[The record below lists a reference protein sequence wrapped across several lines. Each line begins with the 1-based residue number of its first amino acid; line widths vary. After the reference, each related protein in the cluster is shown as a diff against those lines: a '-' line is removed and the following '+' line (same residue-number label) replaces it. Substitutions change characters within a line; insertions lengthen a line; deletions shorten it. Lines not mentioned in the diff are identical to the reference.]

1 MPNPITSISLYSCKL
16 ERTGHKTI
24 DFASA
29 SARDSFFSSSNSVAT
44 LYTSISNATY
54 ARENKT
60 ITVGINADELDAA
73 GVNYVR
79 YINPQ
84 FASKYYYCFVDDI
97 EYVAPYTSRLR
108 IRTDVFVTNIGSIH
122 ADACLVEREHVA
134 DDTNFA
140 HTLPEPVVPGELIY
154 STEFFSI
161 RDDLDGTGAVNTN
174 AHYVALFLFASEVI
188 ATSPAILINDATVD
202 KYVGGDFVAGFYL
215 ATAPQD
221 ALTFVSW
228 CQEKGMST
236 DNICYAKLIPRE
248 YITLDSTNAIIDES
262 GTLPVT
268 VFNVSDNNAA
278 QSVTISPNFT
288 QNYTHR
294 IRNNKLNCYPF
305 RAYRVTNY
313 DKSFADLRPEKMTAL
328 TFALRACLGSS
339 PDISLRPTSYNYGN
353 DMDKAVTTADFG
365 DVPYKSNQYLEYLA
379 QHKNT
384 YQLTKALY
392 IADGLSAALSPI
404 GALASGGAEASASEL
419 ASSAQSVGSTIRSAQ
434 QYYAGLSDLKH
445 RPPTV
450 SGGSASNLSR
460 INRCKGLGI
469 YDMCMRPEIA
479 EIVDSYFDQ
488 YGYNVSTLK
497 VPQWTSRPHYNFV
510 KTNGINV
517 YGSLPKSEATEL
529 ARLFDE
535 GLTVWHMSG
544 GATYGVYDAGN
555 APT

>member
-16 ERTGHKTI
+16 ERSGHKTV

-29 SARDSFFSSSNSVAT
+29 SARDSYFSSSSSIAT
-44 LYTSISNATY
+44 LYTTITNATY

-60 ITVGINADELDAA
+60 ITVGISANELDDA

-79 YINPQ
+79 FINPQ
-84 FASKYYYCFVDDI
+84 FANRYFYSFVDDI
-97 EYVAPYTSRLR
+97 EYVAPYTSRLT
-108 IRTDVFVTNIGSIH
+108 IRTDVWLTNIGSIN
-122 ADACLVEREHVA
+122 ADECLVEREHVA
-134 DDTNFA
+134 DDTNFL
-140 HTLPEPVVPGELIY
+140 HTLPEPVEPGELIY
-154 STEFFSI
+154 STEFFTN
-161 RDDLDGTGAVNTN
+161 RDALDGTGAVNTN

-188 ATSPAILINDATVD
+188 ATTPPIVINSAAVD
-202 KYVGGDFVAGFYL
+202 KYVGGDFVAGYYI

-221 ALTFVSW
+221 ALAFVSW

-248 YITLDSTNAIIDES
+248 YITLDDQDAIIDETAS
-262 GTLPVT
+262 LPVT
-268 VFNVSDNNAA
+268 VYSVSDNNAA
-278 QSVTISPNFT
+278 QSITITPNFA

-294 IRNNKLNCYPF
+294 IRNNKLNCYPY

-313 DKSFADLRPEKMTAL
+313 DRSFADLRPEKMTAL

-365 DVPYKSNQYLEYLA
+365 DVPYKSSAYLEYLA

-392 IADGLSAALSPI
+392 IADGLSAVLSPI
-404 GALASGGAEASASEL
+404 GALASGGAEAAASEL
-419 ASSAQSVGSTIRSAQ
+419 ASSAQSVGRTIRSAQ
-434 QYYAGLSDLKH
+434 QYYAGLSDLKR

-469 YDMCMRPEIA
+469 YDMGMRPEIA

-488 YGYNVSTLK
+488 YGYNVSLCK

-510 KTNGINV
+510 KTNGVNI
-517 YGSLPKSEATEL
+517 YGSLPKSDAAEL
-529 ARLFDE
+529 AKLFDE
-535 GLTVWHMSG
+535 GLTVWHMSN
-544 GATYGVYDAGN
+544 GATYGVYDAAN

>member
-16 ERTGHKTI
+16 ERSGHKTV

-29 SARDSFFSSSNSVAT
+29 SARDSYFSSSNAIAT
-44 LYTSISNATY
+44 LYSTITNATY

-60 ITVGINADELDAA
+60 ITVGISADELDAA

-79 YINPQ
+79 FINPQ
-84 FASKYYYCFVDDI
+84 FANRYFYSFVDDI
-97 EYVAPYTSRLR
+97 EYVAPYTSRLT
-108 IRTDVFVTNIGSIH
+108 IRTDVWLTNIGSIN
-122 ADACLVEREHVA
+122 ADECLVEREHVA

-140 HTLPEPVVPGELIY
+140 HTLPEPVEPGELIY
-154 STEFFSI
+154 STEFFTN
-161 RDDLDGTGAVNTN
+161 RDALDGTGAVNTN
-174 AHYVALFLFASEVI
+174 ANYVALFLFASELI
-188 ATSPAILINDATVD
+188 ATTPPIIINTASVD
-202 KYVGGDFVAGFYL
+202 SYVGGDFVAGYYI

-221 ALTFVSW
+221 ALAFMSW

-236 DNICYAKLIPRE
+236 DNICYAKLIPRA
-248 YITLDSTNAIIDES
+248 YITLDDQDAITDES

-268 VFNVSDNNAA
+268 VYSVSDNNAA
-278 QSVTISPNFT
+278 QSITITPNFA

-294 IRNNKLNCYPF
+294 IRNNKLNCYPY

-313 DKSFADLRPEKMTAL
+313 DRSFADLRPEKMTAL

-365 DVPYKSNQYLEYLA
+365 DVPYKSSAYLEYLA

-392 IADGLSAALSPI
+392 IADGLSAVLSPI
-404 GALASGGAEASASEL
+404 GALASGGAEAAASEL
-419 ASSAQSVGSTIRSAQ
+419 ASSAQSVGNTIRSAQ
-434 QYYAGLSDLKH
+434 QYYAGLSDLKR

-469 YDMCMRPEIA
+469 YDMGMRPEIA

-488 YGYNVSTLK
+488 YGYNVSLCK

-510 KTNGINV
+510 KTNGVNI
-517 YGSLPKSEATEL
+517 YGSLPKSDAAEL
-529 ARLFDE
+529 AKLFDE
-535 GLTVWHMSG
+535 GLTVWHMSN
-544 GATYGVYDAGN
+544 GAVYGVYDDAN

>member
-16 ERTGHKTI
+16 ERSGHKTI

-29 SARDSFFSSSNSVAT
+29 AARDSYFSSSNAIAT
-44 LYTSISNATY
+44 LYTTITNATY
-54 ARENKT
+54 ARENRT
-60 ITVGINADELDAA
+60 ITVGISADELDSA

-79 YINPQ
+79 FINPQ
-84 FASKYYYCFVDDI
+84 FANRYFYCFVDNI
-97 EYVAPYTSRLR
+97 EYVAPYTSRLT
-108 IRTDVFVTNIGSIH
+108 IRTDVWLTNIGSIN
-122 ADACLVEREHVA
+122 ADECLVEREHVA

-140 HTLPEPVVPGELIY
+140 HTLPEPVEPGELIY
-154 STEFFSI
+154 STEFFTN
-161 RDDLDGTGAVNTN
+161 RDALDGTGAVNTN
-174 AHYVALFLFASEVI
+174 ANYVALFLFASEVI
-188 ATSPAILINDATVD
+188 ATTPIIIINSAYVD
-202 KYVGGDFVAGFYL
+202 NYVGGDFVAGYYI

-221 ALTFVSW
+221 ALAFVAW

-248 YITLDSTNAIIDES
+248 YITLDDRGAIIDES
-262 GTLPVT
+262 ASLPVT
-268 VFNVSDNNAA
+268 VYNVSDNNAA
-278 QSVTISPNFT
+278 QSITIAPNFT

-294 IRNNKLNCYPF
+294 IRNNKLNCYPY
-305 RAYRVTNY
+305 RAYRMTNY
-313 DKSFADLRPEKMTAL
+313 DKSIADLRPEKMTSL

-353 DMDKAVTTADFG
+353 DMNRAVTTADFG
-365 DVPYKSNQYLEYLA
+365 DVPYKSSQYLEYLA

-392 IADGLSAALSPI
+392 IADGLSAVLSPI
-404 GALASGGAEASASEL
+404 GALASGGADAAATEL
-419 ASSAQSVGSTIRSAQ
+419 ASSARSVGGTIRSAQ
-434 QYYAGLSDLKH
+434 QYYAGLSDLKR

-488 YGYNVSTLK
+488 YGYNVSLCK
-497 VPQWTSRPHYNFV
+497 VPQWSSRPHYNFV
-510 KTNGINV
+510 KTNGVNI
-517 YGSLPKSEATEL
+517 YGRLPKSEAAEL
-529 ARLFDE
+529 AKLFDD
-535 GLTVWHMSG
+535 GLTVWHMSN
-544 GATYGVYDAGN
+544 GATYGVYDDAN

>member
-16 ERTGHKTI
+16 ERSGHKTI
-24 DFASA
+24 DFTSA
-29 SARDSFFSSSNSVAT
+29 AARDSYFSSSNAIAT
-44 LYTSISNATY
+44 LYSTITNATY

-60 ITVGINADELDAA
+60 ITVGVSADELDAA

-84 FASKYYYCFVDDI
+84 FANRYFYSFVDNI
-97 EYVAPYTSRLR
+97 EYVAPYTSRLT
-108 IRTDVFVTNIGSIH
+108 IRTDVWLTNIGSIN
-122 ADACLVEREHVA
+122 ADECLVEREHVA
-134 DDTNFA
+134 DDTTFA
-140 HTLPEPVVPGELIY
+140 HTLPEPVEPGELIY
-154 STEFFSI
+154 STEFFAN
-161 RDDLDGTGAVNTN
+161 RDALDGTGAVNTN

-188 ATSPAILINDATVD
+188 ATSPAIVINTAYVD
-202 KYVGGDFVAGFYL
+202 SYVGGDFVAGYYI

-221 ALTFVSW
+221 ALAFVAW

-248 YITLDSTNAIIDES
+248 YITLDDRGAIIDES
-262 GTLPVT
+262 ATLPVT
-268 VFNVSDNNAA
+268 VYNVSDNNAA
-278 QSVTISPNFT
+278 QSITIEPNFA

-294 IRNNKLNCYPF
+294 IRNNKLNCYPY

-339 PDISLRPTSYNYGN
+339 PDVSLRPTSYNYGN
-353 DMDKAVTTADFG
+353 DMDKAVTTSDFG
-365 DVPYKSNQYLEYLA
+365 DVPYKSSAYLEYLA

-392 IADGLSAALSPI
+392 IADGLSAVLSPI
-404 GALASGGAEASASEL
+404 GALASGADAAVSEL

-434 QYYAGLSDLKH
+434 QYYAGLSDLKR

-497 VPQWTSRPHYNFV
+497 VPQWSSRPHYNFV
-510 KTNGINV
+510 KTNGINI
-517 YGSLPKSEATEL
+517 YGSLPKNEAAEL

-535 GLTVWHMSG
+535 GLTIWHMSG
-544 GATYGVYDAGN
+544 GATYGVYDDAN

>member
-16 ERTGHKTI
+16 ERSGHKTV

-29 SARDSFFSSSNSVAT
+29 SARDSYFSSSNAIVT
-44 LYTSISNATY
+44 LYTTITNATY

-60 ITVGINADELDAA
+60 LTVGISADELDAA

-79 YINPQ
+79 FINPQ
-84 FASKYYYCFVDDI
+84 FANRYFYSFIDDI
-97 EYVAPYTSRLR
+97 EYVASYTSRLS
-108 IRTDVFVTNIGSIH
+108 IRTDVWVTNIGSIN
-122 ADACLVEREHVA
+122 ADECLVEREHVA

-140 HTLPEPVVPGELIY
+140 HTLPEPVEPGELIY
-154 STEFFSI
+154 STEFFTN
-161 RDDLDGTGAVNTN
+161 RDALDGTGAVNTN
-174 AHYVALFLFASEVI
+174 ANYVALFLFASEVI
-188 ATSPAILINDATVD
+188 ATTPPIVINSASVD
-202 KYVGGDFVAGFYL
+202 RYVGGDFVAGYYI

-221 ALTFVSW
+221 ALTFMSW

-236 DNICYAKLIPRE
+236 DNICYAKLIPKE
-248 YITLDSTNAIIDES
+248 YISLSSEGAIIDES
-262 GTLPVT
+262 GSLPVT
-268 VFNVSDNNAA
+268 VYSVSDNNAA
-278 QSVTISPNFT
+278 RSITITPNFA

-294 IRNNKLNCYPF
+294 IRNNKLNCYPY

-313 DKSFADLRPEKMTAL
+313 DRSFADLRPEKMTAL

-365 DVPYKSNQYLEYLA
+365 DVPYKSSAYLEYLA

-392 IADGLSAALSPI
+392 IADGLSAVLSPI
-404 GALASGGAEASASEL
+404 GALASAGANAAASEL

-434 QYYAGLSDLKH
+434 QYYAGLSDLKG
-445 RPPTV
+445 RPPAV

-469 YDMCMRPEIA
+469 YDMGMRPEIA

-488 YGYNVSTLK
+488 YGYNVSLCK

-510 KTNGINV
+510 KTNGVNI
-517 YGSLPKSEATEL
+517 YGSLPKSDAAEL
-529 ARLFDE
+529 AKLFDD
-535 GLTVWHMSG
+535 GLTVWHMSN
-544 GATYGVYDAGN
+544 GATYGVYDDAN

>member
-16 ERTGHKTI
+16 ERSGHKTV

-29 SARDSFFSSSNSVAT
+29 AARDSYFSSSNAIAT
-44 LYTSISNATY
+44 LYTTITNATY
-54 ARENKT
+54 ARENRT
-60 ITVGINADELDAA
+60 ITVGISADELDAA

-79 YINPQ
+79 FINPQ
-84 FASKYYYCFVDDI
+84 FANRYFYSFVDDI
-97 EYVAPYTSRLR
+97 EYVAPYTSRLT
-108 IRTDVFVTNIGSIH
+108 IRTDVWVTNIGGIN
-122 ADACLVEREHVA
+122 ADECLVEREHVA

-140 HTLPEPVVPGELIY
+140 HTLPEPVEPGELIY
-154 STEFFSI
+154 STEFFTN
-161 RDDLDGTGAVNTN
+161 RDVLDGTGAVNTN
-174 AHYVALFLFASEVI
+174 ANYVALFLFASKVI
-188 ATSPAILINDATVD
+188 ATTPYILITDNTDR
-202 KYVGGDFVAGFYL
+202 YVGGDFVAGYYI

-236 DNICYAKLIPRE
+236 DNICYVKLIPRE
-248 YITLDSTNAIIDES
+248 YITLDTRDPITDES
-262 GTLPVT
+262 ATLPVT
-268 VFNVSDNNAA
+268 VYSVSDNNAA
-278 QSVTISPNFT
+278 QSITISPNFA

-294 IRNNKLNCYPF
+294 IRNNKLNCYPY

-313 DKSFADLRPEKMTAL
+313 DRSFADLRPEKMTAL

-365 DVPYKSNQYLEYLA
+365 DVPYKSSAYLEYLA

-404 GALASGGAEASASEL
+404 GALASGGADAAASAL

-434 QYYAGLSDLKH
+434 QYYAGLSDLKR

-450 SGGSASNLSR
+450 SGGSTSNLSR

-469 YDMCMRPEIA
+469 YDMGMRPEIA

-488 YGYNVSTLK
+488 YGYNVSLCK
-497 VPQWTSRPHYNFV
+497 VPQWSSRPHYNFV
-510 KTNGINV
+510 KTNGVNI
-517 YGSLPKSEATEL
+517 YGSLPKSDAAEL
-529 ARLFDE
+529 AKLFDE
-535 GLTVWHMSG
+535 GLTVWHMSN
-544 GATYGVYDAGN
+544 GAVYGVYDDAN

>member
-16 ERTGHKTI
+16 ERTGHKTV

-29 SARDSFFSSSNSVAT
+29 AARDNFFASSNSLAT
-44 LYTSISNATY
+44 LYTTITNATY

-60 ITVGINADELDAA
+60 ITVGISADELDAA

-79 YINPQ
+79 FINPQ
-84 FASKYYYCFVDDI
+84 FANRYFYSFVDNI
-97 EYVAPYTSRLR
+97 EYVAPYTSRLT
-108 IRTDVFVTNIGSIH
+108 IRTDVWLTNIGSIH

-221 ALTFVSW
+221 ALAFVSW
-228 CQEKGMST
+228 CQEKGMSI
-236 DNICYAKLIPRE
+236 DNICYAKLIPRQ
-248 YITLDSTNAIIDES
+248 YVTLDSTAAIIDES

-268 VFNVSDNNAA
+268 VYNVSDNNAA

-294 IRNNKLNCYPF
+294 IRNNKLNCYPY

-313 DKSFADLRPEKMTAL
+313 DKSFADLRPEKMTSL

-404 GALASGGAEASASEL
+404 GALASGGADAAATEL
-419 ASSAQSVGSTIRSAQ
+419 VSSAQSVGNTIRSAQ

-497 VPQWTSRPHYNFV
+497 VPQWSSRPHYNFV
-510 KTNGINV
+510 KTNGVNI
-517 YGSLPKSEATEL
+517 YGSLPKSEAAEL
-529 ARLFDE
+529 AKLFDE

-544 GATYGVYDAGN
+544 GATYGVYDAAN

>member
-16 ERTGHKTI
+16 ERSGHKTV

-29 SARDSFFSSSNSVAT
+29 SARDSYFSSSNSIAT
-44 LYTSISNATY
+44 LYTTITNATY
-54 ARENKT
+54 ARENRT
-60 ITVGINADELDAA
+60 ITVGISADELDAA

-79 YINPQ
+79 FINPQ
-84 FASKYYYCFVDDI
+84 FANRYFYSFVDDI
-97 EYVAPYTSRLR
+97 EYVAPYTSRLT
-108 IRTDVFVTNIGSIH
+108 IRTDVWLTNIGSIN
-122 ADACLVEREHVA
+122 ANECLVEREHVA
-134 DDTNFA
+134 DDTNFL
-140 HTLPEPVVPGELIY
+140 HTLPEPVEPGELIY
-154 STEFFSI
+154 STEFFTN
-161 RDDLDGTGAVNTN
+161 RDALDGTGAVNTN

-188 ATSPAILINDATVD
+188 ATTPPIVINSAAVD
-202 KYVGGDFVAGFYL
+202 KYVGGDFVAGYYI

-221 ALTFVSW
+221 ALAFVSW

-248 YITLDSTNAIIDES
+248 YITLNDQDAIIDETAS
-262 GTLPVT
+262 LPVT
-268 VFNVSDNNAA
+268 VYSVSDNNAA
-278 QSVTISPNFT
+278 QSITITPNFA

-294 IRNNKLNCYPF
+294 IRNNKLNCYPY

-313 DKSFADLRPEKMTAL
+313 DRSFADLRPEKMTAL

-365 DVPYKSNQYLEYLA
+365 DVPYKSSAYLEYLA

-392 IADGLSAALSPI
+392 IADGLSAVLSPI
-404 GALASGGAEASASEL
+404 GALASGGAEAAASEL
-419 ASSAQSVGSTIRSAQ
+419 ASSAQSVGNTIRSAQ
-434 QYYAGLSDLKH
+434 QYYAGLSDLKR

-469 YDMCMRPEIA
+469 YDMGMRPEIA
-479 EIVDSYFDQ
+479 EIVDLYFDQ
-488 YGYNVSTLK
+488 YGYNVSLCK

-510 KTNGINV
+510 KTNGVNIH
-517 YGSLPKSEATEL
+517 GRLPKSDAAEL
-529 ARLFDE
+529 AKLFDD
-535 GLTVWHMSG
+535 GLTVWHMSN
-544 GATYGVYDAGN
+544 GAVYGVYDDAN